1 MKNGQQVTLQ
11 LQTEVTQDGKTDYHQ
26 FKGVA
31 TFVKMAHSYYLRYEE
46 EVGTMVTLKVTDE
59 SQVTILRKGQTET
72 KLRFDLAT
80 AYPSEFVTPQ
90 GKFQLETTT
99 QEMSVLIDEAL
110 PKGEI
115 QVIYQLFM
123 GEEKLGDY
131 KLQLHFSS

>member
-1 MKNGQQVTLQ
+1 MKNGQQVTLH
-11 LQTEVTQDGKTDYHQ
+11 LQTEVTQDGKTDHHQ
-26 FKGVA
+26 FKGEA

-46 EVGTMVTLKVTDE
+46 EAGTMVTLKVTE
-59 SQVTILRKGQTET
+59 EQQVTIMRKGQTET

-80 AYPSEFVTPQ
+80 AYPSEFLTPQ

-99 QEMSVLIDEAL
+99 QDISIFIDEMV
-110 PKGEI
+110 PKGDI
-115 QVIYQLFM
+115 QVDYQLFM